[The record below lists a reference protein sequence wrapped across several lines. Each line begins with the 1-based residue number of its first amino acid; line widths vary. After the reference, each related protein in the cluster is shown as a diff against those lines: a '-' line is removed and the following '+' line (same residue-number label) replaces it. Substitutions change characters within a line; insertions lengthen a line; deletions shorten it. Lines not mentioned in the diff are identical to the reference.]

1 MKRLTFLFVALLCA
15 FHAYSQDVT
24 ECRKVVNIAVDAV
37 NNRSTDELKKYL
49 ASDFTCA
56 GKSGAIAIKVM
67 ELLVNQLNEHISDIS
82 EISEQQGNGTLTL
95 VYDFNYSKKLGHKNA
110 TFVFN
115 ANNQLKQ
122 LELLSVQVKTLDKKT
137 DFETPAQEIIT
148 VPMEIRDNVIVVT
161 AKLNGIERKF
171 IFDSGATSLYLNS
184 QYFSKD
190 TVNTISSGSKGV
202 NSSIS
207 KQDIVHIDSFD
218 FYGIKTQ
225 DKDFVMSDLSHLL
238 KDEEIYGLIGYQ
250 VIKDYDW
257 LFDYANKT
265 LTLIKPD
272 KTADYIS
279 KMQYATYEIPL
290 QMTSETSHIPFVK
303 GKIGTEEVSLGID
316 CGAAANLLD
325 VALFDKLKNNLTDI
339 TTAELTG
346 ASKQKADV
354 RKASIKSL
362 AIGEKLFENVPTV
375 FNDMSHLN
383 ASWENKIDGLIGY
396 EILSRQKVILCI
408 RNKKMLFIQ

>member
-37 NNRSTDELKKYL
+37 NNRSTDELKKHL
-49 ASDFTCA
+49 SSDFTCA

-67 ELLVNQLNEHISDIS
+67 ELLVTQLDEHISDIRK
-82 EISEQQGNGTLTL
+82 ISEQQENGTLTL

-148 VPMEIRDNVIVVT
+148 VPMEIQDNMIIVT

-171 IFDSGATSLYLNS
+171 IFDSGAQSLYLNS
-184 QYFSKD
+184 RYFGKD
-190 TVNTISSGSKGV
+190 TINSISGAKSV

-207 KQDIVHIDSFD
+207 GQDIIPIDSFD

-225 DKDFVMSDLSHLL
+225 NKDFVMSDLSHLL
-238 KDEEIYGLIGYQ
+238 KDEGIYGLIGYQ
-250 VIKDYDW
+250 VVKDYDW

-272 KTADYIS
+272 KTADYIN
-279 KMQYATYEIPL
+279 KMQYTTYEIPI

-325 VALFDKLKNNLTDI
+325 IALFDKLKNNLTDI
-339 TTAELTG
+339 ITTELAGVSTQ
-346 ASKQKADV
+346 KTDVQKASV
-354 RKASIKSL
+354 KSL
-362 AIGEKLFENVPTV
+362 ALGKKLFENVSTV
-375 FNDMSHLN
+375 FNNMNHLN
-383 ASWENKIDGLIGY
+383 SRWENKIDGLIGY
-396 EILSRQKVILCI
+396 EILSKQKTIVSL
-408 RNKKMLFIQ
+408 RNKKIIFIQ